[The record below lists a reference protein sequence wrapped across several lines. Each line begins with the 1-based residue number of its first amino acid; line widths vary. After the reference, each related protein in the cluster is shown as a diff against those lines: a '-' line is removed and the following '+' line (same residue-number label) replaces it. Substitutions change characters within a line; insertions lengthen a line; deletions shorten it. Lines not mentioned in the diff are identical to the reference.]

1 VTTGEGGKDP
11 HFSRLCRRPL
21 AVPAVSLVVSLVALV
36 LLAVWATRGPGPAE
50 GIDLDVH
57 RWLLRH
63 RSPALVGVAA
73 VVTRFGS
80 AIVVVPLVFLGV
92 LAVSPGD
99 ARRRL
104 ARAAAT
110 LSFLAAGLLL
120 RLAVSQLV
128 ARARPPAKDWA
139 AAAAGYAFP
148 SGHTTGAAL
157 AAALLAWTITQRLQD
172 QPLARSLVWAVA
184 ACAGLAVGLTR
195 VYLGMHWPSDVL
207 GSWLLCAAVLS
218 GGLLLLRLRRTADV
232 ATGGRLG
239 RHD

>member
-1 VTTGEGGKDP
+1 MARGGLTTP

-21 AVPAVSLVVSLVALV
+21 AAPAVSLVISLVALV

-128 ARARPPAKDWA
+128 ARARPPARDWA

-157 AAALLAWTITQRLQD
+157 AAALLAWTTTQRLQG
-172 QPLARSLVWAVA
+172 QPLARALVWAVA
-184 ACAGLAVGLTR
+184 ACAAIAVGLTR

-218 GGLLLLRLRRTADV
+218 GGLVLLRLRRTAGV